1 MRPSPIGRPATAWGR
16 KRAASKVGD
25 VTGFAPCRPSTFAVA
40 AGYRLVVTSTFD
52 MNNYHGFLRSKL
64 PLGSFQP
71 IQVRAIWPY
80 GLYP

>member
-1 MRPSPIGRPATAWGR
+1 M
-16 KRAASKVGD
+16 
-25 VTGFAPCRPSTFAVA
+25 A